1 MWCRLPCTLK
11 SSRNLKSS
19 HQTLAQWTAL
29 TLACFWMA
37 PKSQRSSRWVTI
49 SLISTDFNDVSLFIY
64 LYSCAYMFTYHLQNM
79 QNFNRLKIRG
89 IMKIAFLF
97 FYLVLSWAD
106 ISWGKSDFMVLPL
119 CFQKRQCYTSP
130 NAMAKVRA
138 KHANCSFFV
147 WANDHRT
154 LFRVPASE
162 KRSGFIDLFTVYYAA
177 ATQIEYIYMCV
188 FLTQTSVYLTV

>member
-49 SLISTDFNDVSLFIY
+49 SLVSTDFNDVSLFIY
-64 LYSCAYMFTYHLQNM
+64 VYTFTYHLQNM
-79 QNFNRLKIRG
+79 QNVNRLKIRG

-97 FYLVLSWAD
+97 FYLVLSWATYHEENLTLRCCHCVF
-106 ISWGKSDFMVLPL
+106 KSDNVIPVLMPW
-119 CFQKRQCYTSP
+119 QKFEQS
-130 NAMAKVRA
+130 M
-138 KHANCSFFV
+138 
-147 WANDHRT
+147 
-154 LFRVPASE
+154 
-162 KRSGFIDLFTVYYAA
+162 
-177 ATQIEYIYMCV
+177 
-188 FLTQTSVYLTV
+188 LTVLSLSEPMTTEHYLESQPQRREMDLLIYLQI